1 MKALKQKFS
10 CLLIVLSALLLC
22 SCARSPLPVESY
34 QSTESAGQDK
44 SLNSPEALK
53 VQAEFDAF
61 TNEIFKTELSESALD
76 LHFLLRSPENYGIEA
91 APGVLN
97 EVSEAAFKNST
108 AEVKKTK
115 ERLESFDTALLT
127 ESQLFTYNMFL
138 DYLETEVSADG
149 LELYTRVI
157 SPVIGTQAQLPILLA
172 EYSFLNKADVE
183 NYLSLLTYMD
193 TYYKQLADYEAV
205 RADAGLASSDATLD
219 RIIQSCKDYM
229 IRPESSFLTE
239 TFQSKLEDIP
249 VLSEEEKNE
258 YKARHLTILKEH
270 FIPAYEQLSASLEA
284 LKGRGVNENG
294 LYYFK
299 DGKRY
304 YEYLVASKT
313 GTTSSVAELK
323 KRIGMQMGEA
333 LAELTL
339 LEQNHPDLFSKASS
353 YSFSKSNPEEIL
365 NILKDESLEDF
376 PKLEE
381 SFFTVKQVPKAL
393 ESSLSPAFFL
403 VPPIDAYNEAT
414 IYINGLAEQTD
425 GNLYTTLAH
434 EGYPGHLYQSL
445 YFSQRQSCPLRHII
459 GCDGYSEGW
468 GTYAEFYSYSFDNGI
483 SKELQ
488 QFLSCNA
495 ASALGLYALLDIHI
509 HYDGWDLAKTG
520 ELLKDYY
527 GIEDQAVVQEI
538 YQSLI
543 DNPANYLT
551 YYTGYMEI
559 MDMRERAETA
569 LGAQFSPKEF
579 HKFILDMETAPFRVI
594 EPYFEKWLSTYDINK
609 QLK

>member
-1 MKALKQKFS
+1 M
-10 CLLIVLSALLLC
+10 LILLSALLLC

-44 SLNSPEALK
+44 SLNSPNALK
-53 VQAEFDAF
+53 VQTEFDEF
-61 TNEIFKTELSESALD
+61 TNEIFKSELSESALD
-76 LHFLLRSPENYGIEA
+76 LHFLLRSPEDYGIEA
-91 APGVLN
+91 APGVLS
-97 EVSEAAFKNST
+97 EVSEAAFKKST
-108 AEVKKTK
+108 EEVKKTK
-115 ERLESFDTALLT
+115 EKLESFDTALLT
-127 ESQLFTYNMFL
+127 ESQLFTYNMFM
-138 DYLETEVSADG
+138 DYLETECSAEG
-149 LELYTRVI
+149 LELYTRVV

-172 EYSFLNKADVE
+172 EYSFLNKTDVE
-183 NYLSLLTYMD
+183 NYLSLLTYLD
-193 TYYKQLADYEAV
+193 TYYKQLADYETV
-205 RADAGLASSDATLD
+205 RADAGLAPSDSTLD

-229 IRPESSFLTE
+229 IRPENSFLTE

-249 VLSEEEKNE
+249 GLSEDEKNE

-284 LKGRGVNENG
+284 LKGRCVNENG
-294 LYYFK
+294 LYYLK

-313 GTTSSVAELK
+313 GSSSSVPELK
-323 KRIGMQMGEA
+323 KRIGMQMGES

-339 LEQNHPDLFSKASS
+339 LEQNHPELFSSASS
-353 YSFSKSNPEEIL
+353 YSFSKSDPVEIL
-365 NILKDESLEDF
+365 NILKEKSLEDF
-376 PKLEE
+376 PELEE

-414 IYINGLAEQTD
+414 IYINGLAEQTE

-445 YFSQRQSCPLRHII
+445 YFSQRQSSPLRHII

-488 QFLSCNA
+488 RFLSCNA

-527 GIEDQAVVQEI
+527 GIENPVVVNEI

-551 YYTGYMEI
+551 YYAGYMEI
-559 MDMRERAETA
+559 MDMRERAETT
-569 LGAQFSPKEF
+569 LGAQYSPKEF

-594 EPYFEKWLSTYDINK
+594 EPYFEKWLMSYDINGQMK
-609 QLK
+609 